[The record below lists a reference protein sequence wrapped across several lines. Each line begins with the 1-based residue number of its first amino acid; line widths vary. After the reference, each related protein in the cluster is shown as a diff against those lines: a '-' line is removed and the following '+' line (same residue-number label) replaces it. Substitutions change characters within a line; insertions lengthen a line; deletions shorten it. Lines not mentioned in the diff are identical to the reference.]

1 MYMVA
6 GANSVVDLK
15 AKAPPKPAAV
25 ETMTTAGPQQIQV
38 LMDEVTKQVRS
49 LSPMGGWKS

>member
-15 AKAPPKPAAV
+15 AKASPKPAAV